1 MQRKGE
7 SGALCTIIDSRG
19 SVPRHTGSKML
30 VDENGQI
37 YGSVGGGEIEAR
49 VFEEA
54 MQTIIDGKFRRETY
68 TLVDPN
74 RGDPGVCGG
83 SAEVIVEPILAQPTV
98 LVIGGGHV
106 GRTVAHLSKWL
117 GYRVVV
123 SDDRAEF
130 CTAEAVPD
138 ADEFLYCKMEEIP
151 AKMKINPQTTVILT
165 TRGVSVDTP
174 GLPALL
180 QTDAGYIGIIGSK
193 RRWLSTRK
201 NLLEAGIPE
210 AKLDKVVSPI
220 GLELKAETPEE
231 IAVSIL
237 AEVLMLRNQAT
248 GQRMTIKA

>member
-1 MQRKGE
+1 
-7 SGALCTIIDSRG
+7 
-19 SVPRHTGSKML
+19 
-30 VDENGQI
+30 
-37 YGSVGGGEIEAR
+37 
-49 VFEEA
+49 
-54 MQTIIDGKFRRETY
+54 
-68 TLVDPN
+68 
-74 RGDPGVCGG
+74 
-83 SAEVIVEPILAQPTV
+83 
-98 LVIGGGHV
+98 
-106 GRTVAHLSKWL
+106 
-117 GYRVVV
+117 
-123 SDDRAEF
+123 
-130 CTAEAVPD
+130 
-138 ADEFLYCKMEEIP
+138 
-151 AKMKINPQTTVILT
+151 MKINPQTTVILT